1 MAYKPAKFSKMKE
14 ETYSR
19 LFMELAPLLDAL
31 SHPAR
36 LQILLHL
43 SRFKSC
49 PAGNISHRLPLCK
62 STVSQH
68 MARLKETGLISGI
81 PAGTS
86 LQYHLNL
93 GKVNQMKQQFLQF
106 IDLISNEGEQK
117 SDCSPLLTGKYEFL
131 PDK

>member
-1 MAYKPAKFSKMKE
+1 MNTE
-14 ETYSR
+14 RYSH
-19 LFMELAPLLDAL
+19 LFLELAPLLDAI

-49 PAGNISHRLPLCK
+49 PAGNISHHLPLCK

-81 PAGTS
+81 PVGTS
-86 LQYHLNL
+86 LQYQLNP

-106 IDLISNEGEQK
+106 IDLISNVHETK
-117 SDCSPLLTGKYEFL
+117 SDCSPSMTEER
-131 PDK
+131 